1 MSIRAKVSIVWL
13 LASACSICA
22 SGTAQGQATKN
33 VSVNSSAIVNP
44 TGVVVT
50 AGEMVTITATGTVNL
65 SDSTGGYYTYPSG
78 TIEDAPA
85 EGTNAYNFFETKAAP
100 TGVPPYDGSNKLII
114 PPYIGQLEYQ
124 PYGALVAGISAN
136 PNATSFGD
144 FPDGFVLIGA
154 SGTVTAPIAG
164 YLYLAVNDINNTG
177 DDEGSYAAIITY
189 GTPPIAAVEVTQ
201 AIQQYQTL
209 SDFEASLNATN
220 EPPVPIIAGKA
231 AVMRVYF
238 NPVQDVT
245 IYTVQVTGVI
255 DESKALYLVPDCAPT
270 DQRGRQGACTSMDF
284 YFSPPIGDWTAN
296 LSVMD
301 SDGNVVEQE
310 TLNFVSRTTES
321 LHLISASVCDS
332 MDAKGNWLCGLPTD
346 LLGREAL
353 LTRIMPTN
361 SVVFDAGTDV
371 AMINEF
377 APLVGYDKWL
387 ELSVNKVDSFFSP
400 SDQANDAANDSHTL
414 HFGSYRTIVGS
425 TAISVIGGRGAM
437 SPAFVPRLGV
447 DATAAVVAHETGR
460 TLTLRHTNIL
470 NTITMPQGPPPA
482 CYNIAK
488 DDLTDWPFP
497 NNEIQDYVGNGAI
510 ALEWGYDVASQ
521 AVLDPTQ
528 TFELMSYCSPR
539 WISPLNYTTIL
550 SVLGGGPVTLPSVV
564 RASPV
569 RDSAAPPKTPEL
581 VPLTSGSYTQVSGTV
596 GSSGVTFN
604 PLFTNTINGTTDPG
618 SGTYSIVVENSVGQ
632 PIYTRYF
639 TPYDVETD
647 IATGPDLSFDP
658 VFSEWIPNVAGAA
671 SIVVHDPNG
680 ATIGSL
686 TLTGTAPSVTLIS
699 PGAGFTATGPQ
710 PVTWT
715 VSPACAVC
723 TARILYSSNDGVTW
737 SQIGEIQGS
746 NTVMINFSGLPGST
760 AGGSLIQVLVS
771 DGINTG
777 SATSA
782 LFSVAKSPPTTI
794 QIDSPQPGYA
804 QAAADTIQLIGEA
817 YDPDD
822 GMLHGSHLVW
832 SSNVQGNLGSGSPL
846 AAKLQAG
853 AHTITLTATDSDG
866 NSITATTNVIMGGGG
881 PVVTLSTSAL
891 ATGCLGATIAA
902 TPGANQGAALS
913 SVEYSLNGGANY
925 TSVPLAQLP
934 FSFVIPGV
942 GSVNLVAVAS
952 DLSRQIGAQS
962 AVVNIASACTT
973 GAPSVFGGSTQ
984 VATVDAAFPTPL
996 SVLVTNI
1003 NGNPEPGVA
1012 VNFTAP
1018 ANGASANLSAST
1030 STTNASGIASVTATA
1045 NSSNG
1050 SYTVLATV
1058 PGFSTTAQFNLT
1070 NTDFSVA
1077 VSVPSLAVENG
1088 ASRTATITVTPLSGF
1103 NSSVVFACTGLP
1115 VGAACSFSPASVT
1128 PAGAALT
1135 STVTVTTSP
1144 LYEAFIPGARGP
1156 LAPLPPWW
1164 IGLLALAV
1172 SLAGLGI
1179 AGVERKPLRRWASLG
1194 ALVLLIATASYLAG
1208 CLHNSPR
1215 ATLPGGTPT
1224 GAYSITVTAT
1234 SGADVHSTTVVLTVL

>member
-1 MSIRAKVSIVWL
+1 
-13 LASACSICA
+13 
-22 SGTAQGQATKN
+22 
-33 VSVNSSAIVNP
+33 
-44 TGVVVT
+44 
-50 AGEMVTITATGTVNL
+50 
-65 SDSTGGYYTYPSG
+65 
-78 TIEDAPA
+78 
-85 EGTNAYNFFETKAAP
+85 
-100 TGVPPYDGSNKLII
+100 
-114 PPYIGQLEYQ
+114 
-124 PYGALVAGISAN
+124 
-136 PNATSFGD
+136 
-144 FPDGFVLIGA
+144 
-154 SGTVTAPIAG
+154 
-164 YLYLAVNDINNTG
+164 
-177 DDEGSYAAIITY
+177 
-189 GTPPIAAVEVTQ
+189 
-201 AIQQYQTL
+201 
-209 SDFEASLNATN
+209 
-220 EPPVPIIAGKA
+220 
-231 AVMRVYF
+231 
-238 NPVQDVT
+238 
-245 IYTVQVTGVI
+245 
-255 DESKALYLVPDCAPT
+255 
-270 DQRGRQGACTSMDF
+270 
-284 YFSPPIGDWTAN
+284 
-296 LSVMD
+296 
-301 SDGNVVEQE
+301 
-310 TLNFVSRTTES
+310 
-321 LHLISASVCDS
+321 
-332 MDAKGNWLCGLPTD
+332 
-346 LLGREAL
+346 
-353 LTRIMPTN
+353 
-361 SVVFDAGTDV
+361 
-371 AMINEF
+371 
-377 APLVGYDKWL
+377 
-387 ELSVNKVDSFFSP
+387 
-400 SDQANDAANDSHTL
+400 
-414 HFGSYRTIVGS
+414 
-425 TAISVIGGRGAM
+425 M

-447 DATAAVVAHETGR
+447 DATAAVVAHETGH

-470 NTITMPQGPPPA
+470 NTVTMPLGPPPA

-510 ALEWGYDVASQ
+510 TLEWGYDVASQ

-723 TARILYSSNDGVTW
+723 TARILYSSNDGATW

-746 NTVMINFSGLPGST
+746 DTVMINFSGLPGST

-853 AHTITLTATDSDG
+853 AHTIIIRPGMVFGQRRGIPAMLLASAHDGAVEYVGDG
-866 NSITATTNVIMGGGG
+866 NNRWPLVYVDDLAE
-881 PVVTLSTSAL
+881 LYAL
-891 ATGCLGATIAA
+891 ALENAPTGVVYNATGPNVERVRDVAAGVAKSLGLSQTKSIPLETARQQLGPFADALCLD
-902 TPGANQGAALS
+902 QVVS
-913 SVEYSLNGGANY
+913 SAKARTQMHWAPSNY
-925 TSVPLAQLP
+925 T
-934 FSFVIPGV
+934 IYE
-942 GSVNLVAVAS
+942 
-952 DLSRQIGAQS
+952 DL
-962 AVVNIASACTT
+962 
-973 GAPSVFGGSTQ
+973 
-984 VATVDAAFPTPL
+984 
-996 SVLVTNI
+996 
-1003 NGNPEPGVA
+1003 
-1012 VNFTAP
+1012 
-1018 ANGASANLSAST
+1018 
-1030 STTNASGIASVTATA
+1030 
-1045 NSSNG
+1045 
-1050 SYTVLATV
+1050 
-1058 PGFSTTAQFNLT
+1058 
-1070 NTDFSVA
+1070 
-1077 VSVPSLAVENG
+1077 
-1088 ASRTATITVTPLSGF
+1088 
-1103 NSSVVFACTGLP
+1103 GLK
-1115 VGAACSFSPASVT
+1115 A
-1128 PAGAALT
+1128 
-1135 STVTVTTSP
+1135 
-1144 LYEAFIPGARGP
+1144 
-1156 LAPLPPWW
+1156 
-1164 IGLLALAV
+1164 
-1172 SLAGLGI
+1172 
-1179 AGVERKPLRRWASLG
+1179 
-1194 ALVLLIATASYLAG
+1194 
-1208 CLHNSPR
+1208 
-1215 ATLPGGTPT
+1215 
-1224 GAYSITVTAT
+1224 
-1234 SGADVHSTTVVLTVL
+1234 